1 MTKTRLKPL
10 CQIQQIHGQIR
21 NHEKD
26 TPTKSKEATQA
37 EKMKYA
43 TGIFLLILFRS
54 WGLELLGLSTEQFYQ
69 IYDLI
74 PSLIGLL
81 ALKIA
86 AGKLTIKWQRI
97 VLDFML
103 AVLWADVID
112 RALGITEFRLTDY
125 LLIGFFA
132 LALLKHTLL
141 NKYSK

>member
-1 MTKTRLKPL
+1 
-10 CQIQQIHGQIR
+10 
-21 NHEKD
+21 
-26 TPTKSKEATQA
+26 
-37 EKMKYA
+37 MKYA

-54 WGLELLGLSTEQFYQ
+54 WGLESLGLSVERFYQ

-97 VLDFML
+97 TLDFML

-112 RALGITEFRLTDY
+112 RALGITTFRLTDY